1 MNFKNKNKKELLT
14 IIKKLMVLDERNNF
28 YLEHKTN
35 FIPILFYINNFVNK
49 SNVVVNSISFKK
61 NIEKNI

>member
-49 SNVVVNSISFKK
+49 N
-61 NIEKNI
+61 

>member
-14 IIKKLMVLDERNNF
+14 IIKKLLILVERNNF
-28 YLEHKTN
+28 LLQHKTK
-35 FIPILFYINNFVNK
+35 FLPILFYINNFVNK